1 MAAGRAHK
9 IFNMLKCGRWEK
21 QKKKEEE
28 EEGAVGGVPSPTP
41 AQGLSTRS
49 IAARC
54 LALA

>member
-28 EEGAVGGVPSPTP
+28 VERSCGRGTLPLPRPGV
-41 AQGLSTRS
+41 
-49 IAARC
+49 IY
-54 LALA
+54 